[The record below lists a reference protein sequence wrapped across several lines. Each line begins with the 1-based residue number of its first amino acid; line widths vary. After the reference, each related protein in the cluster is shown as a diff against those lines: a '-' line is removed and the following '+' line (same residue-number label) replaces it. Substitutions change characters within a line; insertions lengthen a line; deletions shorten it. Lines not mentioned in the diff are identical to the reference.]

1 MASDT
6 SDGDKDQL
14 PARPNS
20 LADDESPPFA
30 GPLEMITTA
39 QVARR
44 YYLDH
49 RSKVQIAAELGI
61 TRFKVARLLELAHTS
76 GMVRIT
82 VVDADDQ
89 PLLGNREDNQG

>member
-6 SDGDKDQL
+6 SNGDRTSCL
-14 PARPNS
+14 PAQLLGGRRI
-20 LADDESPPFA
+20 PPFA

-76 GMVRIT
+76 GTVRIT
-82 VVDADDQ
+82 IVDADDQ
-89 PLLGNREDNQG
+89 PLLGKREDNQG